1 MLNSIISGAKKKKG
15 AVSFKKTLKT
25 STYIYIIYTNQ
36 GDKMSKDKEV
46 KKITAGFI
54 FSWIFGIMFM
64 LMGMGTIGAGS
75 AVAGIVIILCSAMI
89 IPFFN
94 KLIAEKMH
102 VEISGGV
109 KFLLVIVI
117 FVAMG
122 FSMANT
128 TNDIY
133 QSNQVDQA
141 QVDTTT
147 GEDTTVQENNV
158 QPVESKPA
166 LNKKTEYIKN
176 SIKLEDVEVGEGYGQ
191 FDVAGYDKKKPTVQ
205 GKVRNT
211 GNQILERVEIT
222 VYFLDSTRTRIGEKE
237 YTPISSY
244 SIMGD
249 DTPLKPNYVRD
260 WGYVVSDAPDGWD
273 KKVEVVITDIT
284 FGED

>member
-1 MLNSIISGAKKKKG
+1 
-15 AVSFKKTLKT
+15 
-25 STYIYIIYTNQ
+25 
-36 GDKMSKDKEV
+36 MSKEKQV

-54 FSWIFGIMFM
+54 FSWIFGILFL
-64 LMGMGTIGAGS
+64 LMGVGTIETGS
-75 AVAGIVIILCSAMI
+75 PIAGIVIILCSAMI
-89 IPFFN
+89 IPYFN
-94 KLIAEKMH
+94 KLIAEKLNF
-102 VEISGGV
+102 EISGGV

-122 FSMANT
+122 FSMAST

-133 QSNQVDQA
+133 SNNQVDQT
-141 QVDTTT
+141 QVDTAT
-147 GEDTTVQENNV
+147 GEDSTVQEDNV

-176 SIKLEDVEVGEGYGQ
+176 SVKLEDVEVGEGYGQ
-191 FDVAGYDKKKPTVQ
+191 FDVAGYDKKKPTVE

-211 GNQILERVEIT
+211 GSEILERVEIT
-222 VYFLDSTRTRIGEKE
+222 VYFLDSAGTRIGEKE

-273 KKVEVVITDIT
+273 KKVEVVVTDIT
-284 FGED
+284 FGEE